1 MRALR
6 SRVAAVAAAGVVL
19 VSAGACS
26 ADEPSFC
33 DAARSYEET
42 VRASTESLT
51 REEAADAFAQDAE
64 AMREVTAPDALSAD
78 WDRVTTTASDVADA
92 LADGDDGTELCSTTT
107 TRPRSA
113 RSPSTSRTA
122 VAETALARRS
132 GRVVVALG

>member
-19 VSAGACS
+19 VSVGACS

-33 DAARSYEET
+33 DAARSYEAT

-51 REEAADAFAQDAE
+51 RDEAADAFAQDAE

-92 LADGDDGTELCSTTT
+92 LADGDDGTELLLDDDYQASFSAVTEHVKNSCS
-107 TRPRSA
+107 
-113 RSPSTSRTA
+113 
-122 VAETALARRS
+122 
-132 GRVVVALG
+132 

>member
-6 SRVAAVAAAGVVL
+6 SRVAAVAAGGVVL
-19 VSAGACS
+19 VSAGACT

-92 LADGDDGTELCSTTT
+92 LADGDDGTELLLDDDYQASFSAVTEHVKNSCS
-107 TRPRSA
+107 
-113 RSPSTSRTA
+113 
-122 VAETALARRS
+122 
-132 GRVVVALG
+132 